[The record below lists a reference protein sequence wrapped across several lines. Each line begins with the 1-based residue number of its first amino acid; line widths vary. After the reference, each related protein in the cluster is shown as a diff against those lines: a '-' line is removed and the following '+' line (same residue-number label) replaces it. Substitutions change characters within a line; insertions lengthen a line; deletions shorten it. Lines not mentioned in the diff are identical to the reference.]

1 MAALD
6 FGMALARGLL
16 PKAEKAQKDLLD
28 LAGGRNIFKS
38 EEWWNEQVD
47 KQLDKGYRESSE
59 KTRYLTE
66 TGQYKDPGTQL
77 IQGRVMYGQFQ
88 PTGIIQQTGTPYR
101 VSYKQAPGMGGGAMT
116 RVSDI
121 LPKGAVMKQDA
132 PVSKEF
138 TVFDK
143 DSTKY
148 FTEGELSD
156 IESESKAGLQRVK
169 REAAT
174 LKASRKKRGTGGM
187 LAKAVTP
194 GSVPATGLPALGE
207 GGLGIVESILG
218 GGIKI

>member
-6 FGMALARGLL
+6 FGMALARGML
-16 PKAEKAQKDLLD
+16 PLSKKAQKDLID
-28 LAGGRNIFKS
+28 LAGGTNIFKS

-77 IQGRVMYGQFQ
+77 IQGRMMYGRFQ
-88 PTGIIQQTGTPYR
+88 PTGIVQQTSTPYR

-116 RVSDI
+116 RVSDV
-121 LPKGAVMKQDA
+121 LPKGAVMKKDA

-138 TVFDK
+138 TVFDANK
-143 DSTKY
+143 TKY

-156 IESESKAGLQRVK
+156 IESTSKTGAQRAKRKSAESTSARRRLR
-169 REAAT
+169 
-174 LKASRKKRGTGGM
+174 RGTGGL
-187 LAKAVTP
+187 LAKAPTP
-194 GSVPATGLPALGE
+194 ESTGLPSLGATGL
-207 GGLGIVESILG
+207 GITSSLFGAEQKL
-218 GGIKI
+218 